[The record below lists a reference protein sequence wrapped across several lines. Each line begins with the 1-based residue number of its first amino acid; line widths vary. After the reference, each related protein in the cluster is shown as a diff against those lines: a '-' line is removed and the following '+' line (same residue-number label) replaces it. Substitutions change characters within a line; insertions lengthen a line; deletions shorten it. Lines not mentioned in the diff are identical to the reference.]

1 VKNVFD
7 VLRGG
12 IDSTLLALGRSSV
25 HELSPDDIIVPAEF
39 SRGLHK

>member
-1 VKNVFD
+1 

-12 IDSTLLALGRSSV
+12 IDSTLLALGRSSIA
-25 HELSPDDIIVPAEF
+25 ELSPDDVIVPDEF

>member
-1 VKNVFD
+1 VQNVFD

-12 IDSTLLALGRSSV
+12 IDATLLALGRSSIHDV
-25 HELSPDDIIVPAEF
+25 SPDDIIVPAEF